1 MDYEK
6 IRRKTRAVTIGS
18 VTIGSGHPIAVQSML
33 NTDTADAEACTEQA
47 RKLEDAGC
55 DIIRLTVP
63 SAEYAETIYKMKNAG
78 IKAPLVADIHFDYR
92 LALEAMDNGADK
104 IRINPGNIGDKWKTK
119 MVVEKA
125 RDTGKA
131 IRIGLNTGSL
141 PKHGKN
147 DDVVELM
154 VNTALEYISDFEAW
168 NFNNIVVSLK
178 SSDIDNTMR
187 AARLFNEKSGYPFHL
202 GVTEAGNAITS
213 AVRSTWA
220 LGNLLKEGIG
230 DTIRVSIN
238 GSIEDE
244 VLCANEILRT
254 LGLKKGGVRIVACP
268 RCGRHTFDSHG
279 FLNEIQH
286 RLLTLNKDITVAVMG
301 CSVNGPGEAHGADF
315 AVCGNG
321 RKIFVYS
328 HGSLVSSLSSK
339 EEAEKELFRLIEEE

>member
-1 MDYEK
+1 MNSNYVAQIRDIK
-6 IRRKTRAVTIGS
+6 IGGDES
-18 VTIGSGHPIAVQSML
+18 VKVQTMYDDKISGINPETVVKRINDLSLM
-33 NTDTADAEACTEQA
+33 
-47 RKLEDAGC
+47 GC
-55 DIIRLTVP
+55 DLIRFSYVSKEDGENFKYITSHSPIPV
-63 SAEYAETIYKMKNAG
+63 
-78 IKAPLVADIHFDYR
+78 VADIHFDYK

-119 MVVEKA
+119 LVVEKA

-141 PKHGKN
+141 PKHGKD

-154 VNTALEYISDFEAW
+154 VNTALDYISDFEAW
-168 NFNNIVVSLK
+168 NFKNIVVSLK

-187 AARLFNEKSGYPFHL
+187 AARLFKEKSGYPFHL

-254 LGLKKGGVRIVACP
+254 MGLKKGGVRIVACP

-328 HGSLVSSLSSK
+328 HGSLVTSLSSK

>member
-1 MDYEK
+1 MNSNYVAQIRDIK
-6 IRRKTRAVTIGS
+6 IGGDES
-18 VTIGSGHPIAVQSML
+18 VKVQTMYDDKISGINPEIVVKRINDLSLM
-33 NTDTADAEACTEQA
+33 
-47 RKLEDAGC
+47 GC
-55 DIIRLTVP
+55 DLIRFSYVSKEDGENFKYITSHSPIPV
-63 SAEYAETIYKMKNAG
+63 
-78 IKAPLVADIHFDYR
+78 VADIHFDYK

-119 MVVEKA
+119 LVVEKA

-141 PKHGKN
+141 PKHGKD

-154 VNTALEYISDFEAW
+154 VNTALDYISDFEAW
-168 NFNNIVVSLK
+168 NFKNIVVSLK

-187 AARLFNEKSGYPFHL
+187 AARLFKEKSGYPFHL

-279 FLNEIQH
+279 FLSEIQH
-286 RLLTLNKDITVAVMG
+286 KLLTLNKDITVAVMG

-328 HGSLVSSLSSK
+328 HGTLVSSLTSK
-339 EEAEKELFRLIEEE
+339 EEAEKELFRLIEEQ

>member
-1 MDYEK
+1 MNSNYVAQIRDIK
-6 IRRKTRAVTIGS
+6 IGGDES
-18 VTIGSGHPIAVQSML
+18 VKVQTMYDDKISGINPEIVVKRINDLSLM
-33 NTDTADAEACTEQA
+33 
-47 RKLEDAGC
+47 GC
-55 DIIRLTVP
+55 DLIRFSYV
-63 SAEYAETIYKMKNAG
+63 S
-78 IKAPLVADIHFDYR
+78 KADGENFKYITSHSPIPVVADIHFDYK

-119 MVVEKA
+119 LVVEKA

-141 PKHGKN
+141 PKHGKD

-154 VNTALEYISDFEAW
+154 VNTALDYISDFEAW
-168 NFNNIVVSLK
+168 NFRNIVVSLK

-187 AARLFNEKSGYPFHL
+187 AARLFKEKSGYPFHL

-279 FLNEIQH
+279 FLSEIQH
-286 RLLTLNKDITVAVMG
+286 KLLTLNKDITVAVMG

-328 HGSLVSSLSSK
+328 HGTLVSSLTSK
-339 EEAEKELFRLIEEE
+339 EEAEKELFRLIEEQ

>member
-1 MDYEK
+1 MNSNYVAQIRDIK
-6 IRRKTRAVTIGS
+6 IGGDES
-18 VTIGSGHPIAVQSML
+18 VKVQTMYDDKISGINPETVVKRINDLSLM
-33 NTDTADAEACTEQA
+33 
-47 RKLEDAGC
+47 GC
-55 DIIRLTVP
+55 DLIRFSYVSKEDGENFKYITSHSPIPV
-63 SAEYAETIYKMKNAG
+63 
-78 IKAPLVADIHFDYR
+78 VADIHFDYK

-119 MVVEKA
+119 LVVEKA

-141 PKHGKN
+141 PKHGKD

-154 VNTALEYISDFEAW
+154 VNTALDYISDFEAW
-168 NFNNIVVSLK
+168 NFRNIVVSLK

-187 AARLFNEKSGYPFHL
+187 AARLFKEKSGYPFHL

-279 FLNEIQH
+279 FLSEIQH
-286 RLLTLNKDITVAVMG
+286 KLLTLNKDITVAVMG

-328 HGSLVSSLSSK
+328 HGSLVTSLSSK

>member
-1 MDYEK
+1 MNSNYVAQIRDIK
-6 IRRKTRAVTIGS
+6 IGGDES
-18 VTIGSGHPIAVQSML
+18 VKVQTMYDDKISGINPEIVVKRINDLSLM
-33 NTDTADAEACTEQA
+33 
-47 RKLEDAGC
+47 GC
-55 DIIRLTVP
+55 DLIRFSYV
-63 SAEYAETIYKMKNAG
+63 SKADGENFIY
-78 IKAPLVADIHFDYR
+78 ITSHSPIPVVADIHFDYK

-119 MVVEKA
+119 LVVEKA

-141 PKHGKN
+141 PKHGKD

-154 VNTALEYISDFEAW
+154 VNTALDYISDFEAW
-168 NFNNIVVSLK
+168 NFRNIVVSLK

-187 AARLFNEKSGYPFHL
+187 AARLFKEKSGYPFHL

-220 LGNLLKEGIG
+220 LGNLLKAGIG

-279 FLNEIQH
+279 FLSEIQH
-286 RLLTLNKDITVAVMG
+286 KLLTLNKDITVAVMG

-328 HGSLVSSLSSK
+328 HGTLVSSLTSK

>member
-1 MDYEK
+1 MNSNYVAQIRDIK
-6 IRRKTRAVTIGS
+6 IGGDES
-18 VTIGSGHPIAVQSML
+18 VKVQTMYDDKISGINPEIVVKRINDLSLM
-33 NTDTADAEACTEQA
+33 
-47 RKLEDAGC
+47 GC
-55 DIIRLTVP
+55 DLIRFSYVSKEDGENFKYITSHSPIPV
-63 SAEYAETIYKMKNAG
+63 
-78 IKAPLVADIHFDYR
+78 VADIHFDYK

-119 MVVEKA
+119 LVVEKA

-141 PKHGKN
+141 PKHGKD

-154 VNTALEYISDFEAW
+154 VNTALDYISDFEAW
-168 NFNNIVVSLK
+168 NFKNIVVSLK

-187 AARLFNEKSGYPFHL
+187 AARLFKEKSGYPFHL

-279 FLNEIQH
+279 FLSEIQH
-286 RLLTLNKDITVAVMG
+286 KLLTLNKDITVAVMG

-328 HGSLVSSLSSK
+328 HGSLVTSLSSK

>member
-1 MDYEK
+1 MNSNYVAQIRDIK
-6 IRRKTRAVTIGS
+6 IGGDES
-18 VTIGSGHPIAVQSML
+18 VKVQTMYDDKISGINPETVVKRINDLSLM
-33 NTDTADAEACTEQA
+33 
-47 RKLEDAGC
+47 GC
-55 DIIRLTVP
+55 DLIRFSYVSKEDGENFKYITSHSPIPV
-63 SAEYAETIYKMKNAG
+63 
-78 IKAPLVADIHFDYR
+78 VADIHFDYK

-119 MVVEKA
+119 LVVEKA

-141 PKHGKN
+141 PKHGKD

-154 VNTALEYISDFEAW
+154 VNTALDYISDFEAW
-168 NFNNIVVSLK
+168 NFRNIVVSLK

-187 AARLFNEKSGYPFHL
+187 AARLFKEKSGYPFHL
-202 GVTEAGNAITS
+202 GGTEAGNAITS

-254 LGLKKGGVRIVACP
+254 MGLKKGGVRIVACP

-279 FLNEIQH
+279 FLTEIQH
-286 RLLTLNKDITVAVMG
+286 KLLTLNKDITVAVMG

-328 HGSLVSSLSSK
+328 HGSLVTSLSSK

>member
-1 MDYEK
+1 MNSNYVAQIRDIK
-6 IRRKTRAVTIGS
+6 IGGDES
-18 VTIGSGHPIAVQSML
+18 VKVQTMYDDKISGINPETVVKRINDLSLM
-33 NTDTADAEACTEQA
+33 
-47 RKLEDAGC
+47 GC
-55 DIIRLTVP
+55 DLIRFSYVSKEDGENFKYITSHSPIPV
-63 SAEYAETIYKMKNAG
+63 
-78 IKAPLVADIHFDYR
+78 VADIHFDYK

-119 MVVEKA
+119 LVVEKA

-141 PKHGKN
+141 PKHGKD

-154 VNTALEYISDFEAW
+154 VNTALDYISDFEAW
-168 NFNNIVVSLK
+168 NFRNIVVSLK

-187 AARLFNEKSGYPFHL
+187 AARLFKEKSGYPFHL

-254 LGLKKGGVRIVACP
+254 MGLKKGGVRIVACP

-279 FLNEIQH
+279 FLTEIQH
-286 RLLTLNKDITVAVMG
+286 KLLTLNKDITVAVMG

-328 HGSLVSSLSSK
+328 HGSLVTSLSSK
-339 EEAEKELFRLIEEE
+339 EEAEKELFRLIEEEE

>member
-1 MDYEK
+1 MNSKYIAQVRDIK
-6 IRRKTRAVTIGS
+6 IGGDES
-18 VTIGSGHPIAVQSML
+18 VKVQTMYDDKISGINPEIVVKRINDLSLM
-33 NTDTADAEACTEQA
+33 
-47 RKLEDAGC
+47 GC
-55 DIIRLTVP
+55 DLIRFSYV
-63 SAEYAETIYKMKNAG
+63 S
-78 IKAPLVADIHFDYR
+78 KADGENFKYITSHSPIPVVADIHFDYK

-119 MVVEKA
+119 LVVEKA

-141 PKHGKN
+141 PKHGKD

-154 VNTALEYISDFEAW
+154 VNTALDYISDFEAW
-168 NFNNIVVSLK
+168 NFRNIVVSLK

-187 AARLFNEKSGYPFHL
+187 AARLFKEKSGYPFHL

-254 LGLKKGGVRIVACP
+254 MGLKKGGVRIVACP

-279 FLNEIQH
+279 FLTEIQH
-286 RLLTLNKDITVAVMG
+286 KLLTLNKDITVAVMG

-328 HGSLVSSLSSK
+328 HGSLVTSLSSK

>member
-1 MDYEK
+1 MNSNYVAQIRDIK
-6 IRRKTRAVTIGS
+6 IGGDES
-18 VTIGSGHPIAVQSML
+18 VKVQTMYDDKISGINPETVVKRINDLSLM
-33 NTDTADAEACTEQA
+33 
-47 RKLEDAGC
+47 GC
-55 DIIRLTVP
+55 DLIRFSYVSKEDGENFKYITSHSPIPV
-63 SAEYAETIYKMKNAG
+63 
-78 IKAPLVADIHFDYR
+78 VADIHFDYK

-119 MVVEKA
+119 LVVEKA

-141 PKHGKN
+141 PKHGKD

-154 VNTALEYISDFEAW
+154 VNTALDYISDFEAW
-168 NFNNIVVSLK
+168 NFRNIVVSLK

-187 AARLFNEKSGYPFHL
+187 AARLFKEKSGYPFHL

-279 FLNEIQH
+279 FLSEIQH
-286 RLLTLNKDITVAVMG
+286 KLLTLNKDITVAVMG

-328 HGSLVSSLSSK
+328 HGSLVTSLSSK
-339 EEAEKELFRLIEEE
+339 EEAENELFRLIEEE

>member
-1 MDYEK
+1 
-6 IRRKTRAVTIGS
+6 
-18 VTIGSGHPIAVQSML
+18 
-33 NTDTADAEACTEQA
+33 
-47 RKLEDAGC
+47 
-55 DIIRLTVP
+55 
-63 SAEYAETIYKMKNAG
+63 
-78 IKAPLVADIHFDYR
+78 
-92 LALEAMDNGADK
+92 
-104 IRINPGNIGDKWKTK
+104 
-119 MVVEKA
+119 
-125 RDTGKA
+125 
-131 IRIGLNTGSL
+131 
-141 PKHGKN
+141 
-147 DDVVELM
+147 M

-168 NFNNIVVSLK
+168 NFKNIVVSLK

-187 AARLFNEKSGYPFHL
+187 AARLFKEKSVYPFHL

-254 LGLKKGGVRIVACP
+254 MGIKKGGVRIVACP

-279 FLNEIQH
+279 FLSEIQH
-286 RLLTLNKDITVAVMG
+286 KLLTLNKNITVAVMG

-328 HGSLVSSLSSK
+328 HGTLVSSISSK
-339 EEAEKELFRLIEEE
+339 EEAEKELFRLIEEQ

>member
-1 MDYEK
+1 MNSNYVAQIRDIK
-6 IRRKTRAVTIGS
+6 IGGDES
-18 VTIGSGHPIAVQSML
+18 VKVQTMYDDKISGINPEIVVKRINDLSLM
-33 NTDTADAEACTEQA
+33 
-47 RKLEDAGC
+47 GC
-55 DIIRLTVP
+55 DLIRFSYVSKEDGENFKYITSHSPIPV
-63 SAEYAETIYKMKNAG
+63 
-78 IKAPLVADIHFDYR
+78 VADIHFDYK

-119 MVVEKA
+119 LVVEKA

-141 PKHGKN
+141 PKHGKD

-154 VNTALEYISDFEAW
+154 VNTALDYISDFEAW
-168 NFNNIVVSLK
+168 NFRNIVVSLK

-187 AARLFNEKSGYPFHL
+187 AARLFKEKSGYPFHL

-254 LGLKKGGVRIVACP
+254 MGIKKGGVRIVACP

-279 FLNEIQH
+279 FLSEIQH
-286 RLLTLNKDITVAVMG
+286 KLLTLNKDITVAVMG

-328 HGSLVSSLSSK
+328 HGTLVSSLTSK
-339 EEAEKELFRLIEEE
+339 EEAEKELFRLIEEQ

>member
-1 MDYEK
+1 MNSNYVAQIRDIK
-6 IRRKTRAVTIGS
+6 IGGDES
-18 VTIGSGHPIAVQSML
+18 VKVQTMYDDKISGINPEIVVKRINDLSLM
-33 NTDTADAEACTEQA
+33 
-47 RKLEDAGC
+47 GC
-55 DIIRLTVP
+55 DLIRFSYVSKEDGENFKYITSHSPIPV
-63 SAEYAETIYKMKNAG
+63 
-78 IKAPLVADIHFDYR
+78 VADIHFDYK

-119 MVVEKA
+119 LVVEKA

-141 PKHGKN
+141 PKHGKD

-154 VNTALEYISDFEAW
+154 VNTALDYISDFEAW
-168 NFNNIVVSLK
+168 NFRNIVVSLK

-187 AARLFNEKSGYPFHL
+187 AARLLKEKSGYPFHL

-279 FLNEIQH
+279 FLSEIQH
-286 RLLTLNKDITVAVMG
+286 KLLTLNKDITVAVMG

-328 HGSLVSSLSSK
+328 HGSLVTSLSSK

>member
-1 MDYEK
+1 MNSNYVAQIRDIK
-6 IRRKTRAVTIGS
+6 IGGDES
-18 VTIGSGHPIAVQSML
+18 VKVQTMYDDKISGINPETVVKRINDLSLM
-33 NTDTADAEACTEQA
+33 
-47 RKLEDAGC
+47 GC
-55 DIIRLTVP
+55 DLIRFSYVSKEDGENFKYITSHSPIPV
-63 SAEYAETIYKMKNAG
+63 
-78 IKAPLVADIHFDYR
+78 VADIHFDYK

-119 MVVEKA
+119 LVVEKA

-154 VNTALEYISDFEAW
+154 VNTALDYISDFEAW
-168 NFNNIVVSLK
+168 NFKNIVVSLK

-187 AARLFNEKSGYPFHL
+187 AARLFKEKSGYPFHL

-254 LGLKKGGVRIVACP
+254 MGLKKGGVRIVACP

-279 FLNEIQH
+279 FLSEIQH
-286 RLLTLNKDITVAVMG
+286 KLLTLNKDITVAVMG

-328 HGSLVSSLSSK
+328 HGTLVSSLTSK
-339 EEAEKELFRLIEEE
+339 EEAEKELFRLIEEQ